1 MHKCKHERYILS
13 LLIERTLFI
22 YNIVLSNSSNITKK
36 YKKKCIRL
44 LIELQKYFRNTKYQ
58 HFDEK
63 SIKYQFNQYK
73 ILMNR
78 LDYLLKLFDV
88 IDGSENIKNIWS
100 VNLNNYCTEMMNPM
114 LYNLKYDK
122 NYIRNFIEYFI
133 KITNIKSLIDEEMKT
148 IYTTNKF
155 YLL

>member
-1 MHKCKHERYILS
+1 MYKCKHKRFILS

-22 YNIVLSNSSNITKK
+22 YNIVLSSSSNITKT

-44 LIELQKYFRNTKYQ
+44 LIELQKYYGKIRYSNFSNK
-58 HFDEK
+58 EM
-63 SIKYQFNQYK
+63 KYQFKHYT
-73 ILMNR
+73 ILMCR
-78 LDYLLKLFDV
+78 IDYLLKLFDD
-88 IDGSENIKNIWS
+88 IDGSEEFKQIWTNKLLFYIS
-100 VNLNNYCTEMMNPM
+100 ETINRSFCNPNYDE
-114 LYNLKYDK
+114 
-122 NYIRNFIEYFI
+122 NYFSDFAEYFI